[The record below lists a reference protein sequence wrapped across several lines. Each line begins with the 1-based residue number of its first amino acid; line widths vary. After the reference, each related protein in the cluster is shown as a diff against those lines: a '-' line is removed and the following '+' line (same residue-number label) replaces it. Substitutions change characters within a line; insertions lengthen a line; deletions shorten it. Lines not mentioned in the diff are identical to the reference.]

1 MINVEGDV
9 NAIDVTSIGED
20 ANDLVWFKLNGD
32 KIVTDLYI
40 NVVDTAEGVDDTVA
54 AKVTGVSATAA
65 SGTATV
71 TVAGTG
77 FTSGTTATYEVK
89 MLNGATGTY
98 VTVGTFTASYSSATA
113 LTGTF
118 AVNAGTYYQVT
129 CAGKTAVVLG
139 AA

>member
-1 MINVEGDV
+1 
-9 NAIDVTSIGED
+9 
-20 ANDLVWFKLNGD
+20 
-32 KIVTDLYI
+32 
-40 NVVDTAEGVDDTVA
+40 
-54 AKVTGVSATAA
+54 
-65 SGTATV
+65 
-71 TVAGTG
+71 
-77 FTSGTTATYEVK
+77 